1 MPGWSRNEDERSNAV
16 RTDGGTDDDVAEIK
30 QMLEDGDDQG
40 GLADA
45 VTETGDD
52 EESES
57 SAAMDFGMKVGAP
70 LAILAVG
77 LLFVGPAPHLR
88 FTPGDVVLIESLD
101 VGGPGNV
108 WYISGATLVLS
119 LLVGLVYPSLADE
132 LDEDYKMDLGLG
144 VAFPTLGLMGAL
156 VLAVLLWPVVHSLLA
171 GALVEAGFFIVVAV
185 VIIGIAVAGSIIT
198 LAIAALATLYIVGP
212 ALVGSYV
219 GGFLG
224 KLVAT

>member
-1 MPGWSRNEDERSNAV
+1 MLGWSRNEDERSNAV

-30 QMLEDGDDQG
+30 QMLEDGDGQG

-77 LLFVGPAPHLR
+77 LLFVGPAPHLQ

-101 VGGPGNV
+101 VGGAGNV

-171 GALVEAGFFIVVAV
+171 GALVEAGFFLVVAV
-185 VIIGIAVAGSIIT
+185 VVIGIAVAGSIIT

-212 ALVGSYV
+212 ALVGSYA